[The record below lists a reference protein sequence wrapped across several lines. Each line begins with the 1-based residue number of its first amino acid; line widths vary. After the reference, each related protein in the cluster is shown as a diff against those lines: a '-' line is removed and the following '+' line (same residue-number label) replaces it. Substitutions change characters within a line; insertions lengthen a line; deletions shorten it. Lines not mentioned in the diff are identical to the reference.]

1 MSAREDATRGDDAHR
16 TRHQD
21 GSSGSDAPA
30 ATSEY
35 DASAQPS
42 PGDEELVA
50 ALRRGDEQAF
60 TQLVTALHRPM
71 LRVALMYVANR
82 AVAEDVIQ
90 QTWLGVLRGLDRFEG
105 RSALRTWIFRIL
117 VNIAK
122 TRGKAESRSVP
133 FSALAETEVAQDEP
147 AVPPER
153 FLLDERDPSK
163 GYWASTPR
171 DWSTLPE
178 ERLLSAEARATI
190 AQAIAVLPPAQRE
203 VITLRDVDGCSAE
216 EVCEALAISAGNQR
230 VLLHRARAKVRRTL
244 DHYLGAE

>member
-1 MSAREDATRGDDAHR
+1 MSAREDATRSDDA
-16 TRHQD
+16 RHARD
-21 GSSGSDAPA
+21 AGSPAGDVPA
-30 ATSEY
+30 AM
-35 DASAQPS
+35 DDHHASPHAAV
-42 PGDEELVA
+42 GDEVLVA

-60 TQLVTALHRPM
+60 TQLVTALHGPL

-82 AVAEDVIQ
+82 EVAEDVIQ

-133 FSALAETEVAQDEP
+133 FSSLAEAEVAEDEP

-153 FLLDERDPSK
+153 FLLDERDPTR

-171 DWSTLPE
+171 DWSVVPE
-178 ERLLSAEARATI
+178 ERLLSAEARAVI
-190 AQAIAVLPPAQRE
+190 AQAIAALPPVQRE
-203 VITLRDVDGCSAE
+203 VITLRDVEGCSAE
-216 EVCEALAISAGNQR
+216 EVCEALTISAGNQR
-230 VLLHRARAKVRRTL
+230 VLLHRARAKVRRALEGYL
-244 DHYLGAE
+244 DAG

>member
-1 MSAREDATRGDDAHR
+1 MGTREDATPGNDAHHA
-16 TRHQD
+16 RHQA
-21 GSSGSDAPA
+21 GGHAGDAPA
-30 ATSEY
+30 VTSKR
-35 DASAQPS
+35 DAPAHP
-42 PGDEELVA
+42 PAGDEDLVA

-60 TQLVTALHRPM
+60 TQLVTALQGPM

-122 TRGKAESRSVP
+122 TRGKTESRSVP
-133 FSALAETEVAQDEP
+133 FSALAETEVAEDEP

-153 FLLDERDPSK
+153 FLLDERDPAK

-178 ERLLSAEARATI
+178 ERLLSAEAHA
-190 AQAIAVLPPAQRE
+190 AIARAITALPPVQRE

-230 VLLHRARAKVRRTL
+230 VLLHRARTKVRRALGGYL
-244 DHYLGAE
+244 DAE

>member
-1 MSAREDATRGDDAHR
+1 MSAHGNATRGDDAPPF
-16 TRHQD
+16 
-21 GSSGSDAPA
+21 GSASGAAPA
-30 ATSEY
+30 TTNAR
-35 DASAQPS
+35 DARAHPVS
-42 PGDEELVA
+42 GDEDLVA

-60 TQLVTALHRPM
+60 TQLVTALHGPM

-82 AVAEDVIQ
+82 SVAEDVIQ
-90 QTWLGVLRGLDRFEG
+90 QTWLGVLQGLDRFEG

-133 FSALAETEVAQDEP
+133 FSALAETEAAEDEP

-153 FLLDERDPSK
+153 FLLDERDPTR

-171 DWSTLPE
+171 DWSAVPE
-178 ERLLSAEARATI
+178 ERLLSAEARETI
-190 AQAIAVLPPAQRE
+190 ARAIAGLPPAQRE
-203 VITLRDVDGCSAE
+203 VISLRDVDGCSAE

-230 VLLHRARAKVRRTL
+230 VLLHRARTKVRRAL
-244 DHYLGAE
+244 EGYLEAE

>member
-1 MSAREDATRGDDAHR
+1 MSAR
-16 TRHQD
+16 
-21 GSSGSDAPA
+21 DAPA
-30 ATSEY
+30 HPA
-35 DASAQPS
+35 A
-42 PGDEELVA
+42 GDEELVA
-50 ALRRGDEQAF
+50 ALRQGDEQAF
-60 TQLVTALHRPM
+60 TQLVTALHGPL

-90 QTWLGVLRGLDRFEG
+90 QTWLGVLQGLDRFEG

-133 FSALAETEVAQDEP
+133 FSALAETEVAEDEP

-153 FLLDERDPSK
+153 FLLDERDPAR

-178 ERLLSAEARATI
+178 ERLLSTEARATI
-190 AQAIAVLPPAQRE
+190 AQAIATLPPAQRE
-203 VITLRDVDGCSAE
+203 VITLRDVEGCSAE

-230 VLLHRARAKVRRTL
+230 VLLHRARAKVRRALERYL
-244 DHYLGAE
+244 DAE